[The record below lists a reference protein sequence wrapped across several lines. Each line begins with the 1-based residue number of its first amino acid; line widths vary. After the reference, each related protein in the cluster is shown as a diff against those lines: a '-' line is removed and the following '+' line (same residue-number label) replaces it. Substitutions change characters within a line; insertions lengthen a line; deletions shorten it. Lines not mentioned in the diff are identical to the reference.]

1 MAACESDCTG
11 NLFSRKCIHVVFMMF
26 ISTILVVF
34 AIVELIRNNGVDS
47 LYSGYYFGL
56 ITTVISYWATPPQID
71 KTIPTHAPEVTASS
85 IAP

>member
-1 MAACESDCTG
+1 MSDCTG
-11 NLFSRKCIHVVFMMF
+11 NLFNRKCMHVVFMMF

-56 ITTVISYWATPPQID
+56 ITTVISYWATPPQIE

>member
-1 MAACESDCTG
+1 MSDCTG
-11 NLFSRKCIHVVFMMF
+11 NLFNRKCMHVVFMMF